1 LTPLLK
7 WWKVGTLTSLFK
19 GWKIGRLTQLMKVR
33 VGEEADSSGDRA
45 KVGKADSPG
54 ERAGS

>member
-1 LTPLLK
+1 
-7 WWKVGTLTSLFK
+7 
-19 GWKIGRLTQLMKVR
+19 MKVR

-45 KVGKADSPG
+45 KGGKADSPG